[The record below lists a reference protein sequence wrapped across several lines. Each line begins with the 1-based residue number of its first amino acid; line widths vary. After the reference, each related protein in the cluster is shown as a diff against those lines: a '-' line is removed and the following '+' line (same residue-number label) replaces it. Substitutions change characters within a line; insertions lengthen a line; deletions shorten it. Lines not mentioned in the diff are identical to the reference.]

1 MVYKLKEGFKQ
12 VNSETK
18 VVLHNL
24 DRLIESAALVVVA
37 VTAYL
42 MVRGNIDPAHLTGFS
57 RFCIL
62 ASCVVI
68 ALRGAWESLRFLA
81 NK

>member
-1 MVYKLKEGFKQ
+1 MGYNVKQGLAQ
-12 VNSETK
+12 VNGETK
-18 VVLHNL
+18 TVLHNL

-37 VTAYL
+37 VTCYL
-42 MVRGNIDPAHLTGFS
+42 MVRGNINPAHLTGFS

-68 ALRGAWESLRFLA
+68 AVRGAWESLRFLA